1 MSTKETTLTTRESII
16 RASTSV
22 VAKNG
27 FKDATLKE
35 IAQEAGVTEPTIYLH
50 FEGKESLLFSIAE
63 EQMKMYLLF
72 LNEHLQGISGAENKL
87 SKLIWA
93 HLRYSDTN
101 RDFMSI
107 VLFDCRN
114 SRNFYKSDAYELVR
128 KYAGI
133 LSSILEEGIR
143 EGVFRADMNL
153 ALVRDIIFGLMDY
166 EAIRYF
172 VTREKPGA
180 TQDHADIMR
189 LLERM
194 LLSKYRSPGE
204 PAGMKARIL
213 RAAVEAFSEKGYRE
227 ATISEIAG
235 RADVANGTIYDY
247 FENKEDLLLSISE
260 EHFKADLEQL
270 QQAFNGSNPR
280 SKLTLFMQYY
290 FQQYLDDLDYIVV
303 FLTKI
308 QFNRRFYRSRA
319 YKSQYKYVIELEK
332 MIQRILEEGDVRDVN
347 IRVFRNM
354 FLGAFTHMAL
364 RWYLAQS
371 DKHFDKLEEMKEVA
385 SLLSDAVWPANPA
398 PSSSPKT
405 SAGRKQS

>member
-1 MSTKETTLTTRESII
+1 MSTKESTLTTRENII
-16 RASTSV
+16 RAFTSV

-27 FKDATLKE
+27 FEGATLSE

-63 EQMKMYLLF
+63 EQMKRYLLF
-72 LNEHLQGISGAENKL
+72 LDEHLQGISGAENKL
-87 SKLIWA
+87 SKLVWC
-93 HLRYSDTN
+93 HLRFGDIN
-101 RDFMSI
+101 REFMSI

-114 SRNFYKSDAYELVR
+114 SRSFYKSGAYALVR
-128 KYAGI
+128 RYAGI
-133 LSSILEEGIR
+133 LSSILGEGIR
-143 EGVFRADMNL
+143 EGVFRPDMNL
-153 ALVRDIIFGLMDY
+153 ALVRDILFGLMDY

-172 VTREKPGA
+172 VTREKPDA

-189 LLERM
+189 LVERM
-194 LLSKYRSPGE
+194 LLSKYRPQGE
-204 PAGMKARIL
+204 REGKRKRIL
-213 RAAVEAFSEKGYRE
+213 RAAIEAFSQRGYAQ

-235 RADVANGTIYDY
+235 RADVANGTIYGY

-260 EHFKADLEQL
+260 EHFKADLEHL
-270 QQAFNGSNPR
+270 KQAFNGSNPR
-280 SKLTLFMQYY
+280 TRLTLFMQYY

-303 FLTKI
+303 FLTMI

-332 MIQRILEEGDVRDVN
+332 MVKRILEEGGVRDVN

-364 RWYLAQS
+364 RWFLARS
-371 DKHFDKLEEMKEVA
+371 DRHFEKLEEMKEVA
-385 SLLSDAVWPANPA
+385 GLLSDAVWPAIPA
-398 PSSSPKT
+398 AGSSLET
-405 SAGRKQS
+405 AAGREQS

>member
-1 MSTKETTLTTRESII
+1 MSTNEATLTTRENIL
-16 RASTSV
+16 RAFTSLV
-22 VAKNG
+22 TKNG
-27 FKDATLKE
+27 FEGATLNE

-50 FEGKESLLFSIAE
+50 FEGKESLLFAIAE
-63 EQMKMYLLF
+63 VQMERYLLF
-72 LNEHLQGISGAENKL
+72 LDEHLQGISGAENKL
-87 SKLIWA
+87 RKLIWS

-101 RDFMSI
+101 RDFMNI

-114 SRNFYKSDAYELVR
+114 NRNFYKSDAYALVR
-128 KYAGI
+128 RYSGI
-133 LSSILEEGIR
+133 LLSILHDGIR
-143 EGVFRADMNL
+143 EGVFRSDMNL

-172 VTREKPGA
+172 VTRETPDA
-180 TQDHADIMR
+180 TKAHADIMR

-194 LLSKYRSPGE
+194 LLSEYRSQGE
-204 PAGMKARIL
+204 PAGKRARIL
-213 RAAVEAFSEKGYRE
+213 QAAIEAFSEKGYAE

-260 EHFKADLEQL
+260 EHFKADLEHL
-270 QQAFNGSNPR
+270 KQAFNGSNPR
-280 SKLTLFMQYY
+280 TKLTLFMQYY

-303 FLTKI
+303 FLTMI
-308 QFNRRFYRSRA
+308 QFNRRFYQSRA

-332 MIQRILEEGDVRDVN
+332 MIKHILEEGGVRDIN

-364 RWYLAQS
+364 RWFLAQS

-385 SLLSDAVWPANPA
+385 GLLSDAVWPATPTVG
-398 PSSSPKT
+398 SSLKT
-405 SAGRKQS
+405 AAGREQS

>member
-1 MSTKETTLTTRESII
+1 MSANDTMLTTRENIL
-16 RASTSV
+16 RAFTSLV
-22 VAKNG
+22 VKNG
-27 FKDATLKE
+27 FEGATLNE

-50 FEGKESLLFSIAE
+50 FEGKESLLFAIAE
-63 EQMKMYLLF
+63 EQMERYLLF
-72 LNEHLQGISGAENKL
+72 LDEHLQGISGAENKL
-87 SKLIWA
+87 RKLIWS

-101 RDFMSI
+101 RDFMNI

-114 SRNFYKSDAYELVR
+114 NRNFYKSGAYALVR
-128 KYAGI
+128 RYSGI
-133 LSSILEEGIR
+133 LLSILDEGIR
-143 EGVFRADMNL
+143 EGVFRSDMNL

-172 VTREKPGA
+172 VTRETPDA
-180 TQDHADIMR
+180 TKAHADIMM

-194 LLSKYRSPGE
+194 LLSEYRSHGE
-204 PAGMKARIL
+204 PAGKRARIL
-213 RAAVEAFSEKGYRE
+213 QAAIEAFSEKGYAE

-260 EHFKADLEQL
+260 EHFKADLEHL
-270 QQAFNGSNPR
+270 KQAFNGSNPR
-280 SKLTLFMQYY
+280 TKLTLFMQYY

-303 FLTKI
+303 FLTMI
-308 QFNRRFYRSRA
+308 QFNRRFYQSRA

-332 MIQRILEEGDVRDVN
+332 MIERILEEGGVRDVN

-364 RWYLAQS
+364 RWFLAQS

-385 SLLSDAVWPANPA
+385 SLLSDAVWPAIPA
-398 PSSSPKT
+398 PGSNLKT
-405 SAGRKQS
+405 SAGREQS

>member
-1 MSTKETTLTTRESII
+1 MSANEDTLTTRENIL
-16 RASTSV
+16 RAFTSLV
-22 VAKNG
+22 MKNG
-27 FKDATLKE
+27 FEGATLNE

-50 FEGKESLLFSIAE
+50 FEGKESLLFAIAE
-63 EQMKMYLLF
+63 EQMERYLLF
-72 LNEHLQGISGAENKL
+72 LDEHLQGISGAENKL
-87 SKLIWA
+87 RKLIWS

-101 RDFMSI
+101 RDFMNI

-114 SRNFYKSDAYELVR
+114 NRNFYKSRAYALVR
-128 KYAGI
+128 RYSGV
-133 LSSILEEGIR
+133 LLSILDNGIR
-143 EGVFRADMNL
+143 EGVFRSDMNL

-172 VTREKPGA
+172 VTRETPDA
-180 TQDHADIMR
+180 TKAHADIMR

-194 LLSKYRSPGE
+194 LLNQYRSQGE
-204 PAGMKARIL
+204 PAGKRARIL
-213 RAAVEAFSEKGYRE
+213 QAAIEAFSEKGYAE

-260 EHFKADLEQL
+260 EHFTTDLEHL
-270 QQAFNGSNPR
+270 KQAFNGSNPR
-280 SKLTLFMQYY
+280 TKLTLFMQYY

-303 FLTKI
+303 FLTMI
-308 QFNRRFYRSRA
+308 QFNRRFYQSRA

-332 MIQRILEEGDVRDVN
+332 MIERILEEGGVRDIN

-364 RWYLAQS
+364 RWFLAQS

-385 SLLSDAVWPANPA
+385 GLLSDAVWPAVPA
-398 PSSSPKT
+398 MDSNLKT
-405 SAGRKQS
+405 SAGREQS

>member
-1 MSTKETTLTTRESII
+1 MSANKTTMTTRENII

-27 FKDATLKE
+27 FDGATLKE

-50 FEGKESLLFSIAE
+50 FDGKESLLFSIAE
-63 EQMKMYLLF
+63 EQMKKYLLF
-72 LNEHLQGISGAENKL
+72 LDEHLQGISGAENKL
-87 SKLIWA
+87 SKLIWS

-101 RDFMSI
+101 RDFMSV

-114 SRNFYKSDAYELVR
+114 SRNFYKSDAYALVR
-128 KYAGI
+128 RYSGV
-133 LSSILEEGIR
+133 LLSILDEGIR
-143 EGVFRADMNL
+143 EGVFRSDMNL

-194 LLSKYRSPGE
+194 LLNEYRTEGE
-204 PAGMKARIL
+204 SEGKRKRIL
-213 RAAVEAFSEKGYRE
+213 RAAIEAFSEKGYAE

-235 RADVANGTIYDY
+235 RAGVANGTIYDY

-260 EHFKADLEQL
+260 EHFKADLEHL
-270 QQAFNGSNPR
+270 KQAFNGSNPR
-280 SKLTLFMQYY
+280 TKLSLFMQYY

-319 YKSQYKYVIELEK
+319 YKSQFKYVIELEK
-332 MIQRILEEGDVRDVN
+332 MIERILAEGGVRDVN

-364 RWYLAQS
+364 RWFLAQS
-371 DKHFDKLEEMKEVA
+371 DRHFDKLEEMKDVA
-385 SLLSDAVWPANPA
+385 GLLSDAVWPATPTA
-398 PSSSPKT
+398 GTSLKK
-405 SAGRKQS
+405 SAGVQKS

>member
-35 IAQEAGVTEPTIYLH
+35 IAHEAGVTEPTIYLH

-172 VTREKPGA
+172 VTGEKPGA
-180 TQDHADIMR
+180 TQDHADIMN
-189 LLERM
+189 LLERT
-194 LLSKYRSPGE
+194 LLSKYRSPGK
-204 PAGMKARIL
+204 PAGMKTRIL

-270 QQAFNGSNPR
+270 QQAFNGTNPR

-332 MIQRILEEGDVRDVN
+332 MIRRILEEGGVRDVN

-398 PSSSPKT
+398 PSSSSKT
-405 SAGRKQS
+405 AAGRKRS